1 MKRRGCTAIVF
12 AAVAVC
18 TLSSQGEEVPSIRA
32 VRDKASGIV
41 HPGIMLNALQIKR
54 LREHVANGDEP
65 WATNF
70 AWYISD
76 RVMNRHPRLFYSGW
90 DFHDDPRKDDT
101 MCRDGMTAWYQAQAY
116 IFTGEKVYYDNA
128 WRFLH
133 AYMDGVKS
141 GKPHWDSHFRWGA
154 AMRSMCMAAELV
166 KYVEPPE
173 GSPRWGEEDDKAFIR
188 LMEIGAEWADSR
200 NAWMNQH
207 QFCTAGLMAYA
218 IFRNDGERYREMVE
232 RATANSRSGAWGGNG
247 GYGAMARWV
256 TGTNGN
262 RFVEWTEMGRDI
274 GHPFAGFC
282 ASLDSIKIMVSQG
295 TKVDTVTGEAVSHAS
310 PALHAK
316 NPVHPLA
323 FRDDAFVR
331 GVDYIYKYNLGFDV
345 EWVPFDTKDPKFKL
359 FERISNGGGGRGRT
373 PPGVAYLYNHYRYV
387 RGWKEGLPYFKHIA
401 WIHRF
406 IGREFPDSFLFLPE
420 EISCRDSEAQR
431 EKNLHA
437 SASLRESQKHFA
449 SFLLPED
456 AGVKRMSDPK
466 EGRFVRLEKHD
477 TVLPL
482 YVRGGRFFGNG
493 DFEIHYRSNGAA
505 GVQVIN
511 PADYDT
517 ERDDDGRFKAVARFL
532 LPSTDGKWE
541 TRRVTLDAVPD
552 RELVKMRVV
561 AKTPP
566 LDLSSV
572 VKSDNRNERKD

>member
-1 MKRRGCTAIVF
+1 MKLRGYTAIVF
-12 AAVAVC
+12 VAVAVC

-141 GKPHWDSHFRWGA
+141 GKPHWDCHFRWGA

-173 GSPRWGEEDDKAFIR
+173 GSPRWGDEDDAAFIR
-188 LMEIGAEWADSR
+188 LMEIGAAWADSR

-232 RATANSRSGAWGGNG
+232 RATANSRSGEWGGNG
-247 GYGAMARWV
+247 AYGAMAHWV

-282 ASLDSIKIMVSQG
+282 ASLDSIKIIVSQG
-295 TKVDTVTGEAVSHAS
+295 TKIDPETGEVFNAEAQRRRERRET
-310 PALHAK
+310 
-316 NPVHPLA
+316 NGIHPLA

-331 GVDYIYKYNLGFDV
+331 GVNYIYQYNLGFDT
-345 EWVPFDTKDPKFKL
+345 EWVPFDTKDPKFKQ
-359 FERISNGGGGRGRT
+359 FDRISNWGGGRGRT
-373 PPGVAYLYNHYRYV
+373 PPGVAYLYNHYRHV

-401 WIHRF
+401 WVHRL

-420 EISCRDSEAQR
+420 EMLSHKDAD
-431 EKNLHA
+431 A
-437 SASLRESQKHFA
+437 ASLREPKKPFA
-449 SFLLPED
+449 AFLLPNGSG
-456 AGVKRMSDPK
+456 AKRLTDEA
-466 EGRFVRLEKHD
+466 EGKFVRLTKSD

-482 YVRGGRFFGNG
+482 YVRGGTFFGKG
-493 DFEIHYRSNGAA
+493 EFDIRYRSHGAA
-505 GVQVIN
+505 GIQTIN

-517 ERDDDGRFKAVARFL
+517 ERDESGKYTAVSRFL
-532 LPSTDGKWE
+532 LPSTDGEW
-541 TRRVTLDAVPD
+541 RTLHISLPAVPD
-552 RELVKMRVV
+552 RELAKMRIVT
-561 AKTPP
+561 KTPP
-566 LDLSSV
+566 VDLAYVEISND
-572 VKSDNRNERKD
+572 K